1 MVSKITKYNSHG
13 KFLNISLKTLCKYQ
27 YINFFIFL
35 FVPLPSYQ
43 RHPVADFTT
52 RGTSLAVFD
61 ICGSYEG
68 NKFFFYSIEVRKVY
82 DQFPD
87 KPTVIR
93 KACTISSTPVLS
105 NEIPRQ
111 VFTSLLN

>member
-68 NKFFFYSIEVRKVY
+68 NNFFFYSIGGPQGV
-82 DQFPD
+82 
-87 KPTVIR
+87 
-93 KACTISSTPVLS
+93 
-105 NEIPRQ
+105 
-111 VFTSLLN
+111 